1 LRFPL
6 LRTLPG
12 KLFVLSSIPLVVLL
26 VVREFVA
33 LPDLVEVFRKV
44 LSLAFIASILTMVAL
59 VIRQHRHRLLWRV
72 RRKLLVSYVLL
83 GFVPVTLVAAFM
95 LFSSIVLYT
104 YVSAY
109 VFQQGMTAMED
120 AAHRSAEMV
129 AQEIGA
135 TPQAAPLAL
144 DREYGRRVF
153 QFPEMSIALV
163 PVGSAASTR
172 EATIVTAGPW
182 RYLSPPPVVPTW
194 ITVARDYR
202 GFVAVSTSGATPA
215 DLLVVRA
222 AVPLA
227 NGRAFVVVDLP
238 IDQKVRDDVHAR
250 TGMQIGAMTVSDGHA
265 DAVPESGKPQAVPLP
280 LTPAQSELTTTS
292 AFRQTVAFLN
302 YNEWATRAPRT
313 VSLRVEA
320 PVADLYGRLVAAQS
334 GQGGLG
340 AGPDPWASFLDVLLA
355 IGVLFLVIQASALIV
370 GAFFARQITSAVH
383 DLFAGTERVQ
393 QGDFAHRIPIRTRD
407 QLGDLADSFNR
418 MSASIEHL
426 LHVQREKQRLD
437 DELRIARHIQQ
448 SLLPVQPP
456 AIAGLDVSAVCE
468 PAREVG
474 GDYYDFFDLG
484 PRQLGVLMADVS
496 GKGTSAALYMA
507 ELKGMMLSL
516 TRSARSPRQLLV
528 EANHLLAAHL
538 DNRSFITMTYAII
551 DLEAGTLTCAR
562 AGHTPVLVVAGGTT
576 HVVSPEGMVVGLRLP
591 GASELFETLLEEHT
605 RPIHV
610 GDVIVLYTDGI
621 TEAMN
626 SAGDLFGDAALA
638 SALEDRADADAAA
651 LRDAVLGD
659 VRAFVGPAE
668 QHDDMTMVILRV
680 TGA

>member
-1 LRFPL
+1 
-6 LRTLPG
+6 
-12 KLFVLSSIPLVVLL
+12 
-26 VVREFVA
+26 
-33 LPDLVEVFRKV
+33 
-44 LSLAFIASILTMVAL
+44 
-59 VIRQHRHRLLWRV
+59 
-72 RRKLLVSYVLL
+72 
-83 GFVPVTLVAAFM
+83 
-95 LFSSIVLYT
+95 
-104 YVSAY
+104 
-109 VFQQGMTAMED
+109 
-120 AAHRSAEMV
+120 
-129 AQEIGA
+129 
-135 TPQAAPLAL
+135 
-144 DREYGRRVF
+144 
-153 QFPEMSIALV
+153 
-163 PVGSAASTR
+163 
-172 EATIVTAGPW
+172 
-182 RYLSPPPVVPTW
+182 
-194 ITVARDYR
+194 
-202 GFVAVSTSGATPA
+202 VSTSGSGHA
-215 DLLVVRA
+215 DMLVVRA
-222 AVPLA
+222 AVPLSD
-227 NGRAFVVVDLP
+227 GRAFVVVDLP
-238 IDQKVRDDVHAR
+238 IDQKVISDVRAR
-250 TGMQIGAMTVSDGHA
+250 TGMQIGAITVSAGQAEATPEHGKTQV
-265 DAVPESGKPQAVPLP
+265 VPP
-280 LTPAQSELTTTS
+280 PAQPAPSELTTTS
-292 AFRQTVAFLN
+292 AFRQTVAFLG
-302 YNEWATRAPRT
+302 YNEWTTRAPRT
-313 VSLRVEA
+313 VSIHLEA
-320 PVADLYGRLVAAQS
+320 PVADLYGRLAAAQP
-334 GQGGLG
+334 GQAALGGG
-340 AGPDPWASFLDVLLA
+340 ADPWTSFLDVLLA

-437 DELRIARHIQQ
+437 DELRIARNIQQ

-456 AIAGLDVSAVCE
+456 AIDGLDVSAVCE

-507 ELKGMMLSL
+507 ELKGMMLAL
-516 TRSARSPRQLLV
+516 TRSVRSPRQLLV
-528 EANHLLAAHL
+528 EANHMLAAHL

-551 DLEAGTLTCAR
+551 DLEARTLTCAR

-591 GASELFETLLEEHT
+591 GASERFENLLEEHT
-605 RPIHV
+605 RPIHE

-626 SAGDLFGDAALA
+626 PAGDLFGEPALA
-638 SALEDRADADAAA
+638 SALESQSSAGAAV

-680 TGA
+680 TAA

>member
-44 LSLAFIASILTMVAL
+44 LSLAFLVSIVVMAAIAL
-59 VIRQHRHRLLWRV
+59 RQQRQRLLWRV

-83 GFVPVTLVAAFM
+83 GFVPVALVAAFM

-109 VFQQGMTAMED
+109 VFQQGMTAIAD

-129 AQEIGA
+129 AQEVAA
-135 TPQAAPLAL
+135 TPQAAKLAL

-153 QFPEMSIALV
+153 QFPELSIALV
-163 PVGSAASTR
+163 PVGAAAPARAAPSA
-172 EATIVTAGPW
+172 VAGPW
-182 RYLSPPPVVPTW
+182 RYLPAPTTIPSW
-194 ITVARDYR
+194 IVVARDYR
-202 GFVAVSTSGATPA
+202 GFVAVSTAGSGHA
-215 DLLVVRA
+215 DMLVVRA
-222 AVPLA
+222 AVPLSD
-227 NGRAFVVVDLP
+227 GRAFVVVDLP
-238 IDQKVRDDVHAR
+238 IDQRVITDVRAR
-250 TGMQIGAMTVSDGHA
+250 TGMQIGAITVNEGQA
-265 DAVPESGKPQAVPLP
+265 EAAPERGKTQVVPPPAPLA
-280 LTPAQSELTTTS
+280 PAALTTAS
-292 AFRQTVAFLN
+292 AFRQTVAFLG
-302 YNEWATRAPRT
+302 YNEWTTRAART
-313 VSLRVEA
+313 VSIHLEA
-320 PVADLYGRLVAAQS
+320 PVADLYGRLAAAQP
-334 GQGGLG
+334 GQVGLG
-340 AGPDPWASFLDVLLA
+340 VGADPWSRFLDVLLA
-355 IGVLFLVIQASALIV
+355 IGVLFLVIQTSALIV

-437 DELRIARHIQQ
+437 DELRIARNIQQ

-456 AIAGLDVSAVCE
+456 AMDGLDVSAVCE

-507 ELKGMMLSL
+507 EVKGMMLAL
-516 TRSARSPRQLLV
+516 TRSLRSPRQLLV
-528 EANHLLAAHL
+528 EANRLLAAHL

-551 DLEAGTLTCAR
+551 DLEARTLTCAR

-591 GASELFETLLEEHT
+591 GASERFETLLEEHT
-605 RPIHV
+605 RPIHD

-626 SAGDLFGDAALA
+626 PAGDLFGDTALA
-638 SALEDRADADAAA
+638 SALENRGLADAAA

-680 TGA
+680 AAA

>member
-1 LRFPL
+1 MRFPL

>member
-44 LSLAFIASILTMVAL
+44 LSLAFFVSIVAMAAIVL
-59 VIRQHRHRLLWRV
+59 RQHRHRLLWRV

-109 VFQQGMTAMED
+109 VFQQGMAAIAD

-135 TPQAAPLAL
+135 TPQAAKLAL

-153 QFPEMSIALV
+153 QFPELSIALV
-163 PVGSAASTR
+163 PVGSAAPVRAPT
-172 EATIVTAGPW
+172 AVAGPW
-182 RYLSPPPVVPTW
+182 RYLAAPASIPSW
-194 ITVARDYR
+194 IVVARDYR
-202 GFVAVSTSGATPA
+202 GFVAVSTTGSAHA
-215 DLLVVRA
+215 DMLVVRA
-222 AVPLA
+222 AVPLSD
-227 NGRAFVVVDLP
+227 GRAFVVVDLP
-238 IDQKVRDDVHAR
+238 IDQKVITDVRAR
-250 TGMQIGAMTVSDGHA
+250 TGMQIGAITVSEG
-265 DAVPESGKPQAVPLP
+265 QAEAAPIRGRSQVMPP
-280 LTPAQSELTTTS
+280 PAQPTRSELPTTS
-292 AFRQTVAFLN
+292 AFRQTVAFLG
-302 YNEWATRAPRT
+302 YNEWTTRAPRT
-313 VSLRVEA
+313 VSIHLEA
-320 PVADLYGRLVAAQS
+320 PVADLYGRLAAAQP
-334 GQGGLG
+334 GQAGLG
-340 AGPDPWASFLDVLLA
+340 AGSDPWSSFLDVLLA

-437 DELRIARHIQQ
+437 DELRIARSIQQ
-448 SLLPVQPP
+448 SLLPVEPP
-456 AIAGLDVSAVCE
+456 ALDGLDVSAVCE

-507 ELKGMMLSL
+507 ELKGMMLAL

-528 EANHLLAAHL
+528 EANRLLAAHL

-551 DLEAGTLTCAR
+551 DLDAGTMTCAR
-562 AGHTPVLVVAGGTT
+562 AGHTPVLVVAGGAC

-591 GASELFETLLEEHT
+591 GAGERFETLLEEHT
-605 RPIHV
+605 RPIHE
-610 GDVIVLYTDGI
+610 GDVIVLYTDGV

-626 SAGDLFGDAALA
+626 PAGDLFGDAALA
-638 SALEDRADADAAA
+638 SVLEDHASCDAAA
-651 LRDAVLGD
+651 LRDAVLGE
-659 VRAFVGPAE
+659 VRAFVGLAE

-680 TGA
+680 TAA

>member
-44 LSLAFIASILTMVAL
+44 LSLAFFVSIVAMAAIVL
-59 VIRQHRHRLLWRV
+59 RQHRHRLLWRV
-72 RRKLLVSYVLL
+72 RRKLLVSYLLL

-109 VFQQGMTAMED
+109 VFQQGMTAIAD

-129 AQEIGA
+129 AQEIAA
-135 TPQAAPLAL
+135 TPQTAKLAL

-153 QFPEMSIALV
+153 QFPELSIALV
-163 PVGSAASTR
+163 PVGRTTPARSAPS
-172 EATIVTAGPW
+172 VVAGPW
-182 RYLSPPPVVPTW
+182 RYLSAPTAIPSW
-194 ITVARDYR
+194 IIVARDYR
-202 GFVAVSTSGATPA
+202 GFVAVSTSGSPHA
-215 DLLVVRA
+215 DMLVVRA
-222 AVPLA
+222 AVPVSD
-227 NGRAFVVVDLP
+227 GRAFVVVDLP
-238 IDQKVRDDVHAR
+238 VDRKVISDVRAR
-250 TGMQIGAMTVSDGHA
+250 TGMQIGAITVSEGQA
-265 DAVPESGKPQAVPLP
+265 EAAAERGKAQVVPP
-280 LTPAQSELTTTS
+280 PAEPIRSELSTTS
-292 AFRQTVAFLN
+292 AFRQTVAFLG
-302 YNEWATRAPRT
+302 YNEWTTRASRI
-313 VSLRVEA
+313 VSIHLEA
-320 PVADLYGRLVAAQS
+320 PVADLYGRLAAAQP
-334 GQGGLG
+334 GQAGLG
-340 AGPDPWASFLDVLLA
+340 AGSDPWTSFLDVLLA

-383 DLFAGTERVQ
+383 DLFTGTERVQ

-437 DELRIARHIQQ
+437 DELRIARNIQQ
-448 SLLPVQPP
+448 SLLPVQAP
-456 AIAGLDVSAVCE
+456 AIDGLDVSAVCE

-507 ELKGMMLSL
+507 ELKGMMLAL
-516 TRSARSPRQLLV
+516 TRSVRSPRQLLV
-528 EANHLLAAHL
+528 EANRLLAAHL

-562 AGHTPVLVVAGGTT
+562 AGHTPVLVVAKGTC

-605 RPIHV
+605 RPIHS

-626 SAGDLFGDAALA
+626 LDGDLFGETALA
-638 SALEDRADADAAA
+638 SALEDRAPADAAA
-651 LRDAVLGD
+651 FRDAVLGD
-659 VRAFVGPAE
+659 VRAFVGSAE
-668 QHDDMTMVILRV
+668 QHDDMTMVILKV
-680 TGA
+680 TAV

>member
-33 LPDLVEVFRKV
+33 LPELVEVFRKV
-44 LSLAFIASILTMVAL
+44 LSLAFLASIVGMAAIVL
-59 VIRQHRHRLLWRV
+59 RQHRHRLLWRV
-72 RRKLLVSYVLL
+72 RRKLLVSYLLL

-109 VFQQGMTAMED
+109 VFQQGMTAIAD
-120 AAHRSAEMV
+120 AAHRSAEIV
-129 AQEIGA
+129 AQEIVA
-135 TPQAAPLAL
+135 TPQAAKLAL

-153 QFPEMSIALV
+153 QFPELSIALV
-163 PVGSAASTR
+163 PVGSPAAARS
-172 EATIVTAGPW
+172 APSVVAGPW
-182 RYLSPPPVVPTW
+182 RYVSPPAAIPSW
-194 ITVARDYR
+194 IIVARDYR
-202 GFVAVSTSGATPA
+202 GFVAVSTGSSLHA

-222 AVPLA
+222 AVPLSD
-227 NGRAFVVVDLP
+227 GRAFVVVDLP
-238 IDQKVRDDVHAR
+238 IDQKVISDVRAR
-250 TGMQIGAMTVSDGHA
+250 TGMQIGAITVSEGQTEA
-265 DAVPESGKPQAVPLP
+265 APEHGRAQVVPLP
-280 LTPAQSELTTTS
+280 AEPARSELTTTS
-292 AFRQTVAFLN
+292 AFRQTVAFLG
-302 YNEWATRAPRT
+302 YNEWTTRASRT
-313 VSLRVEA
+313 VSIHLEA
-320 PVADLYGRLVAAQS
+320 PIADLYGRLAAAQS
-334 GQGGLG
+334 GQAALG
-340 AGPDPWASFLDVLLA
+340 AASDPWASFLDVLLA

-437 DELRIARHIQQ
+437 DELRIARNIQQ

-456 AIAGLDVSAVCE
+456 ALDGLDVSAVCE

-507 ELKGMMLSL
+507 ELKGMMLAL
-516 TRSARSPRQLLV
+516 TRSVRSPRQLLV
-528 EANHLLAAHL
+528 AANRLLAAHL

-562 AGHTPVLVVAGGTT
+562 AGHTPVLVVAGGTS

-605 RPIHV
+605 RPIRT

-626 SAGDLFGDAALA
+626 PAGDLFGETALA
-638 SALEDRADADAAA
+638 SALEGHASAGAAD

-668 QHDDMTMVILRV
+668 QHDDMTMVILKV

>member
-1 LRFPL
+1 MRFPL

-44 LSLAFIASILTMVAL
+44 LSLAFFVSIVAMAAIVL
-59 VIRQHRHRLLWRV
+59 RQHRHRLLWRV

-109 VFQQGMTAMED
+109 VFQQGMAAIAD

-135 TPQAAPLAL
+135 TPQAAKLAL

-153 QFPEMSIALV
+153 QFPELSIALV
-163 PVGSAASTR
+163 PVGSAAPVRAPT
-172 EATIVTAGPW
+172 AVAGPW
-182 RYLSPPPVVPTW
+182 RYLAAPASIPSW
-194 ITVARDYR
+194 IVVARDYR
-202 GFVAVSTSGATPA
+202 GFVAVSTTGSAHA
-215 DLLVVRA
+215 DMLVVRA
-222 AVPLA
+222 AVPLSD
-227 NGRAFVVVDLP
+227 GRAFVVVDLP
-238 IDQKVRDDVHAR
+238 IDQKVITDVRAR
-250 TGMQIGAMTVSDGHA
+250 TGMQIGAITVSEG
-265 DAVPESGKPQAVPLP
+265 QAEAAPIRGRSQVMPP
-280 LTPAQSELTTTS
+280 PAQPTRSELPTTS
-292 AFRQTVAFLN
+292 AFRQTVAFLG
-302 YNEWATRAPRT
+302 YNEWTTRAPRT
-313 VSLRVEA
+313 VSIHLEA
-320 PVADLYGRLVAAQS
+320 PVADLYGRLAAAQP
-334 GQGGLG
+334 GQAGLG
-340 AGPDPWASFLDVLLA
+340 AGSDPWSSFLDVLLA

-437 DELRIARHIQQ
+437 DELRIARSIQQ
-448 SLLPVQPP
+448 SLLPVEPP
-456 AIAGLDVSAVCE
+456 ALDGLDVSAVCE

-507 ELKGMMLSL
+507 ELKGMMLAL

-528 EANHLLAAHL
+528 EANRLLAAHL

-551 DLEAGTLTCAR
+551 DLDAGTMTCAR
-562 AGHTPVLVVAGGTT
+562 AGHTPVLVVAGGAC

-591 GASELFETLLEEHT
+591 GAGERFETLLEEHT
-605 RPIHV
+605 RPIHE
-610 GDVIVLYTDGI
+610 GDVIVLYTDGV

-626 SAGDLFGDAALA
+626 PAGDLFGDAALA
-638 SALEDRADADAAA
+638 SVLEDHASCDAAA
-651 LRDAVLGD
+651 LRDAVLGE
-659 VRAFVGPAE
+659 VRAFVGLAE

-680 TGA
+680 TAA

>member
-1 LRFPL
+1 MRFPL

-109 VFQQGMTAMED
+109 VFQQGMTAMGD
-120 AAHRSAEMV
+120 TAHRSAEMV

-163 PVGSAASTR
+163 PVGSAASTGGT
-172 EATIVTAGPW
+172 TIVTAGPW
-182 RYLSPPPVVPTW
+182 RYLPPPPVVPTW

-202 GFVAVSTSGATPA
+202 GFVAVSTSGTTHA

-265 DAVPESGKPQAVPLP
+265 EAVPEPGKPQAVPLP

-370 GAFFARQITSAVH
+370 GSFFARQITSAVH
-383 DLFAGTERVQ
+383 DLFTGTERVQ

-437 DELRIARHIQQ
+437 DELRIARSIQQ

-516 TRSARSPRQLLV
+516 TRSVRSPRQLLV
-528 EANHLLAAHL
+528 EANRLLAAHL

-605 RPIHV
+605 RPIHA

-638 SALEDRADADAAA
+638 SSLMDRLDADAAT